1 MRFFYFLTSVFFLQF
16 SSCPVKALLHE
27 NAPFPIFVG
36 DTQKLPGTQVEFHI
50 GRATTNIVPHE
61 PHYVTA
67 NAGIAIYFYW
77 CTQTG
82 GSCAGPANTRVPPEN
97 IIARGDGCPT
107 NDIHQFIDCLHEKID
122 PGGQYMATV
131 PDNVGSDSRLTR
143 GQVCLR
149 YLSDV
154 NSALGTTFTTSYNSC
169 KLSPPTQTWCAMET
183 PNVDIDFGIVHVG
196 EAEGQRR
203 EKDIS
208 VYCSGP
214 ANYIIDPT
222 SADSSVPLSNGMK
235 AELTIDGQL
244 IQSQRLVST
253 EEGSTAYK
261 LQAELKGQPVAG
273 AFNSTAVLFI
283 SYP

>member
-1 MRFFYFLTSVFFLQF
+1 MRFFYFLTSVFFLLF

-36 DTQKLPGTQVEFHI
+36 DTQKLPGIQVEFHI
-50 GRATTNIVPHE
+50 GRATSNIVPHE

-214 ANYIIDPT
+214 ANYIIDLT
-222 SADSSVPLSNGMK
+222 SEDSSVPLSNGMK